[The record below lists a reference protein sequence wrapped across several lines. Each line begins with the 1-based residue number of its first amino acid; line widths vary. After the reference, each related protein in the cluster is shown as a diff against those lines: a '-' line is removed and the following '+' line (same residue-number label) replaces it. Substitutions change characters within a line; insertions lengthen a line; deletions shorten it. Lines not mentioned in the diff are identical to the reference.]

1 MHFEIPNFELVNSNI
16 NFMNMAV
23 TVHRTVNVH
32 LKHSTHLL
40 LAVHVVFKMSNT
52 QYKYGL

>member
-23 TVHRTVNVH
+23 TVHRTVNVK
-32 LKHSTHLL
+32 LFTEE
-40 LAVHVVFKMSNT
+40 
-52 QYKYGL
+52 